1 MIVIFKEMLRDAI
14 EFYADDVVV
23 KSWKRIGH
31 LEHLRVVFDKL
42 CQHQLEMNL
51 LKCAFRATSRKFL
64 WFVVHHWGIKVD
76 FTKKDDHKA
85 STSEKYPGAQGIS
98 GSYCLHPKV
107 HIGGAN
113 PSSDL

>member
-76 FTKKDDHKA
+76 FTKIKTIIKLPPPKNIQ
-85 STSEKYPGAQGIS
+85 ELRGFQGRIV
-98 GSYCLHPKV
+98 Y
-107 HIGGAN
+107 IQRFI
-113 PSSDL
+113 